1 MYLAGFITISVLLLG
16 VPSSGFAVSGTSCE
30 KREEAKVA
38 CNSAIAGLIGDDS
51 RVLRMEKREACA
63 RYEKLKAG
71 KSCISERAVLR
82 VPADAIENSFN
93 TVNPVPRKVGSSPV
107 ITMGFQRPQ
116 PATSDSTGVY
126 FWLAFGILFL
136 AFLGRPTVKGYLGEL
151 LLRVFTRLTLSKR
164 IYKRLY
170 NVTLPTPDGTTQI
183 DHIFVSPYGI
193 FVVET
198 KNMKGWIFGSANQ
211 AEWTQKFR
219 KSSYKFQ
226 NPLRQNYKHTKAIEN
241 LLDVPPSAI
250 YSVVCF
256 VGHSLFKTDLPPN
269 VTHGLGSVR
278 YIKSFKE
285 RVFSDER
292 VRQVVREL
300 ESARYSATWAT
311 NRLHV
316 ENLRAKHGSGGSA

>member
-16 VPSSGFAVSGTSCE
+16 VPSSGFAVSGTRCE
-30 KREEAKVA
+30 KLEEAKVA

-51 RVLRMEKREACA
+51 RVLRMEKREACG

-71 KSCISERAVLR
+71 KSCVSERPVLR
-82 VPADAIENSFN
+82 VPEYAVENRIDRVTPTPRN
-93 TVNPVPRKVGSSPV
+93 TAPSKTISK
-107 ITMGFQRPQ
+107 TYQRPQ
-116 PATSDSTGVY
+116 PASKDVPPIY
-126 FWLAFGILFL
+126 LWLALGIVLL
-136 AFLGRPTVKGYLGEL
+136 AVLRRPTVKGYLGEL
-151 LLRVFTRLTLSKR
+151 LLRVFTRLTLPKAT
-164 IYKRLY
+164 YKRLY

-211 AEWTQKFR
+211 AQWTQKFR

-226 NPLRQNYKHTKAIEN
+226 NPLRQNYRHTKTIEN
-241 LLDVPPSAI
+241 LLDVPAGAI

-256 VGHSLFKTDLPPN
+256 VGDSQFKTDLPPN

-278 YIKSFKE
+278 YIKSFNE

-292 VRQVVREL
+292 VRQIVREL

-311 NRLHV
+311 NKMHV
-316 ENLRAKHGSGGSA
+316 ENLRASRALTGKA